1 MPYICVMY
9 SVDVHMYLGTDNTD
23 DYDLV
28 VCRTLRHV
36 IVSSYLCVHTPSI
49 MLFVDVSL
57 A

>member
-9 SVDVHMYLGTDNTD
+9 SADVHMYLGTDNTD

-28 VCRTLRHV
+28 GCRTLRHV

-57 A
+57 V